1 MTPALQPQ
9 EPEPPGL
16 ADIPSEIGRL
26 QNTLYGKKRWN
37 ILWGT
42 VGYRNILRALV
53 REPQGLPSQRHRK
66 DTVVTALG
74 TEWDREAHLA
84 SAHFCPVIDSKE
96 IRLGMRKC
104 LHQSFPWQELG
115 NLLYWI
121 QSFIH
126 VFWAQL
132 LGVYTCRIILS
143 VWRIGLLL

>member
-26 QNTLYGKKRWN
+26 QNTLYGKKRWS

-42 VGYRNILRALV
+42 VGYRSILRALV